1 MDENKHNI
9 DDPAH
14 YYEQRKWALK
24 SFESFDDMEEEQL
37 KYFATLSHE
46 ELLLSLKRLSLAAY
60 GFSDEATLQHVER
73 KILF

>member
-1 MDENKHNI
+1 MGDNKHNI
-9 DDPAH
+9 EDPAVG
-14 YYEQRKWALK
+14 YGQRKWMLK

-37 KYFATLSHE
+37 KYFATISHE

-60 GFSDEATLQHVER
+60 RFSDEATLQHVER